1 MAPHGVRPGPLGCR
15 PSEGGLSMWRT
26 VLGLEWRILRRDK
39 AALGILLLFAVFVV
53 AAALAGGRQADSVRE
68 GLKRSQEA
76 ESIRFQAHFKEL
88 KRLEASQE
96 AMTGQ
101 DPRDPLWMGQEGA
114 AKIAILPPAPLA
126 PVAVGQRDLQPQAL
140 RLTTEDHLS
149 SEGENETAMSG
160 PTRLMTGAF
169 DLGFLFV
176 FLFPLVVI
184 ALSYELLSGERE
196 RGTLAMLLSQPV
208 SQRALVLGKAGA
220 RAIALCGVTLVF
232 ALLGLL
238 VAGADISGAGAWLHV
253 GLFAGVL
260 VAWALFWF
268 AAAVLINSFGGSSAR
283 NALQLVG
290 LWLVLVIVIPG
301 LVHVAVDTLYPPPS
315 TIELLHEAR
324 EASQEV
330 EGRLR
335 GVEGNH
341 DREAKA
347 PDPKEQIALKR
358 EIARRS
364 ESAHEAMELQVQARQ
379 ELVAW
384 LRFASPAII
393 VQLAL
398 EDVAGSGAT
407 RHQRFDEQVEATHDG
422 FKDFFFSHVE
432 QDKKLNSSALDDIP
446 QLRFEEESHW
456 ALAARLLTGVFVLL
470 LVALGLIVLALP
482 RLRQIGRLTR

>member
-1 MAPHGVRPGPLGCR
+1 
-15 PSEGGLSMWRT
+15 MWRT

-39 AALGILLLFAVFVV
+39 AALGILLLFAGFVV

-68 GLKRSQEA
+68 GLKRSQES
-76 ESIRFQAHFKEL
+76 ESMRFQGHLKEL
-88 KRLEASQE
+88 KRLEATQE

-101 DPRDPLWMGQEGA
+101 DPRDPIWMGQEGA
-114 AKIAILPPAPLA
+114 ATIAILPPAPLA
-126 PVAVGQRDLQPQAL
+126 PVAVGQRDLQPQAV

-149 SEGENETAMSG
+149 SERESETAMSG

-208 SQRALVLGKAGA
+208 SQLALVLGKAGA
-220 RAIALCGVTLVF
+220 RAVALCGVTLVF

-238 VAGADISGAGAWLHV
+238 VAGADISGEGAWLHV
-253 GLFAGVL
+253 FLFAAIL

-330 EGRLR
+330 EGKLR

-341 DREAKA
+341 DRDAKA

-364 ESAHEAMELQVQARQ
+364 ESAHEVMEGQIQARQ
-379 ELVAW
+379 ELVDW

-407 RHQRFDEQVEATHDG
+407 RHQRFDEQVEATHDR
-422 FKDFFFSHVE
+422 FKDFFFGHVE
-432 QDKKLNSSALDDIP
+432 QDQTLRSDALNDIP
-446 QLRFEEESHW
+446 KLRFEEEPHG
-456 ALAARLLTGVFVLL
+456 ALGARLLMGVFVLL
-470 LVALGLIVLALP
+470 LLALGLIVLALP